1 MINETNPELIKA
13 MKIAFATEYSFY
25 LKAHFY
31 HWNVEG
37 ADFSQYHTL
46 FGGIYQEVYGAI
58 DPFAENIRKLGSYTP
73 GSYTRFSM
81 LSQIDDELTVQPAM
95 QMIQEL
101 LEDGEK
107 VLKVLDMVY
116 DLAEGARQF
125 GISNFLAER
134 IDAHQLHN
142 WMLRATLS

>member
-1 MINETNPELIKA
+1 MNEELIKA
-13 MKIAFATEYSFY
+13 MKIAFATEFSFY

-37 ADFSQYHTL
+37 IQFREYHKL
-46 FGGIYQEVYGAI
+46 FGKIYEEVYGSI

-81 LSQIDDELTVQPAM
+81 LSQIDDELTVQPALDM
-95 QMIQEL
+95 AREL
-101 LEDGEK
+101 LDDGEK
-107 VLKVLDMVY
+107 ILKVLDMVY
-116 DLAEGARQF
+116 DLAESARQF

-134 IDAHQLHN
+134 IDAHQKHN

>member
-1 MINETNPELIKA
+1 MNEELIKA
-13 MKIAFATEYSFY
+13 MKIAFATEFSFY

-31 HWNVEG
+31 HWNVE
-37 ADFSQYHTL
+37 DVNFQEYHAL
-46 FGGIYQEVYGAI
+46 FGGIYEEVYGSI

-81 LSQIDDELTVQPAM
+81 LSQIDDELTVQPALDM
-95 QMIQEL
+95 VGEL

-107 VLKVLDMVY
+107 TIKVLEMVY
-116 DLAEGARQF
+116 DLSEEARQF

-134 IDAHQLHN
+134 IDAHQKHN

>member
-1 MINETNPELIKA
+1 MNEELIKA
-13 MKIAFATEYSFY
+13 MKIAFATEFSFY

-37 ADFSQYHTL
+37 IQFREYHKL
-46 FGGIYQEVYGAI
+46 FGKIYEEVYDSI

-81 LSQIDDELTVQPAM
+81 LSQIDDELTVQPALDM
-95 QMIQEL
+95 AREL
-101 LEDGEK
+101 LDDGEK
-107 VLKVLDMVY
+107 TLKVLDMVY

-134 IDAHQLHN
+134 IDAHQKHN